1 MMKIKYF
8 LRLIILF
15 LLILLPF
22 DSANAVLNTVTAQN
36 WASEK
41 GEQILHILAQ
51 PTSAEKY
58 ASLDKILAQDVD
70 LDHAARFAVGK
81 YWKKMTAEQKDKYLQ
96 IFKNYT
102 SALYQSYPLELEQG
116 AVTYT
121 IDKVVG
127 DKDSQYVHCTIFI
140 NAVEKNVDSDSQGG
154 VKVIFRLV
162 KNDERI
168 QVRDLQITETSF
180 LLAYRERFYKMIH
193 DDDDD
198 MDWFLEDLEQTTHD
212 MEEEN
217 RRKADEEM

>member
-36 WASEK
+36 WVSEK

-81 YWKKMTAEQKDKYLQ
+81 YWKKMTPAQQEQYVQLFERY
-96 IFKNYT
+96 I
-102 SALYQSYPLELEQG
+102 AILYRDYPLEIPAGNVQF
-116 AVTYT
+116 T
-121 IDKVVG
+121 IDKTIMGKNKAFVWCRIFLSAPQDSTE
-127 DKDSQYVHCTIFI
+127 DKTTF
-140 NAVEKNVDSDSQGG
+140 
-154 VKVIFRLV
+154 KVLFVLAENN
-162 KNDERI
+162 KRI
-168 QVRDLQITETSF
+168 QVQDLKVEESSL
-180 LLAYRERFYKMIH
+180 LLAFRDRFYKMIH
-193 DDDDD
+193 QDNDDEIE
-198 MDWFLEDLEQTTHD
+198 WFLEDLSAIT
-212 MEEEN
+212 EN
-217 RRKADEEM
+217 PQ

>member
-58 ASLDKILAQDVD
+58 ACLDKILTQDVD

-81 YWKKMTAEQKDKYLQ
+81 YWKKMTPAQQEQYVQLFERY
-96 IFKNYT
+96 I
-102 SALYQSYPLELEQG
+102 AILYRDYPLEIPAGNVQF
-116 AVTYT
+116 T
-121 IDKVVG
+121 IDKTIM
-127 DKDSQYVHCTIFI
+127 DKNKALVWCRIFLSAPQ
-140 NAVEKNVDSDSQGG
+140 NTAEDKTTF
-154 VKVIFRLV
+154 KVLFVLAENN
-162 KNDERI
+162 KRI
-168 QVRDLQITETSF
+168 QVQDLKVEESSLLMAFRD
-180 LLAYRERFYKMIH
+180 RFYKMIH
-193 DDDDD
+193 QDNDDEIE
-198 MDWFLEDLEQTTHD
+198 WFLEDLSAIT
-212 MEEEN
+212 EN
-217 RRKADEEM
+217 QQ